1 MRSTR
6 ARTRPLA
13 LALGVALL
21 LAACGSS
28 DDGTDGAT
36 PATSGS
42 GSGGSAT
49 SPAASEGGAAP
60 AASGVSFEAATLDG
74 GTLSSDDL
82 AGKDAVLWFWAP
94 WCTTCRGEAPNVTA
108 AAAAFEGE
116 VEVIGVAGR
125 GEVPEMEGF
134 VSDTDTG
141 SLTHLID
148 EDGAIWAD
156 YGVVAQPAFAFIDD
170 DGTVDVVVGTLGEAA
185 LTERLSALAAA

>member
-6 ARTRPLA
+6 ARTRPFA

-28 DDGTDGAT
+28 DDGGDAA
-36 PATSGS
+36 PSAS

-49 SPAASEGGAAP
+49 SPAASEGGDAP
-60 AASGVSFEAATLDG
+60 AASGVAFEAATLDG
-74 GTLSSDDL
+74 GTLSSEDL

-141 SLTHLID
+141 ALTHLID
-148 EDGAIWAD
+148 EDGAIWSD

-170 DGTVDVVVGTLGEAA
+170 DGTVDVVVGALGEDA